1 MRKIHWTSQPI
12 IVPKLIPINGKNIN
26 GRPDDTETANNRLYI
41 IIRNNSSIEECE

>member
-26 GRPDDTETANNRLYI
+26 GRPDDLLKNVNEIAYI
-41 IIRNNSSIEECE
+41 IFHFSAKYLIA